1 MSAKVLAVTNNVN
14 GGATYDLDAAG
25 ARLAIEFYRGDPD
38 AGEPAWRA
46 DITFV
51 AEEVIIGG
59 EGVNVH
65 AAFMA
70 AASREDVAVHQVPL
84 PVVAWSDVDRALRD
98 AGAFRSVDG
107 PAGGS

>member
-1 MSAKVLAVTNNVN
+1 MTAKVLTVTNNED
-14 GGATYDLDAAG
+14 GGVTYDVDAAG
-25 ARLAIEFYRGDPD
+25 ARLAIEFHRGDLD
-38 AGEPAWRA
+38 AGEAAWHA

-84 PVVAWSDVDRALRD
+84 PAIAWSDVDRALHE
-98 AGAFRSVDG
+98 AGAF
-107 PAGGS
+107 

>member
-1 MSAKVLAVTNNVN
+1 MSAKVLAVTNKD
-14 GGATYDLDAAG
+14 GGVTYDLDAAG
-25 ARLAIEFYRGDPD
+25 ARLTIEFYRGDPD
-38 AGEPAWRA
+38 AGEAAWHA

-84 PVVAWSDVDRALRD
+84 PAVAWSDVDRALRE
-98 AGAFRSVDG
+98 AGAF
-107 PAGGS
+107 